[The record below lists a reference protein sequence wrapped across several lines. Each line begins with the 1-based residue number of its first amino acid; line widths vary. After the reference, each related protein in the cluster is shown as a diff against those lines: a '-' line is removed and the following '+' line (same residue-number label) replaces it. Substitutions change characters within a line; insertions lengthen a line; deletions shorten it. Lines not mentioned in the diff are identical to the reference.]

1 MESALGEAAL
11 RPSRFSAARTARLRR
26 ADGRRGFLL
35 PCPTSYARLAEL
47 RVLAFA
53 CPLVGGLSGTPARRA
68 LERPMAI
75 ACFVERAPCF
85 PSRMCSISSRTNS
98 PAAVVG
104 FLPWRRSF
112 FALST
117 VSFSGMVP
125 TFLSTAYHEHA
136 LAPGR
141 PFRRTGG
148 GTGR

>member
-1 MESALGEAAL
+1 MERALREAAL

-53 CPLVGGLSGTPARRA
+53 CPLAGGLSGTPALRA

-104 FLPWRRSF
+104 LLPSRRSF
-112 FALST
+112 FALWM
-117 VSFSGMVP
+117 VALSGIFAP
-125 TFLSTAYHEHA
+125 LETRPCAQIYASLSGA
-136 LAPGR
+136 
-141 PFRRTGG
+141 
-148 GTGR
+148 